1 MTDELEA
8 FEGFAMLEGVAVGVR
23 RELLAAGKRHKLAVG
38 DALIVQGKV
47 SGAMYFVLR
56 GELGVALNDP
66 QAEPIAI
73 IGRGETVGE
82 LGVLDGSPA
91 SAHVIARTDADLLAL
106 DEESFWHFIQSSH
119 AFAIHLLVKLAERLR
134 ANNATVS
141 TNIEKRRLY
150 ERAAMF
156 DGLTGIHN
164 RRWLDDTLHRL
175 VERHEKARVA
185 GEAAP
190 LCCALIDIDHF
201 KSFNDGHGHDA
212 GDAVL
217 SAVAAKLAANLRP
230 TDLVARMGG
239 EEFVIL
245 FPNTNIND
253 AAVACERV
261 RLAVAATDVKKP
273 GKAGAGAG
281 AAGAGDA
288 SLPRVTISLG
298 VAELQPGQSPADI
311 LKAADAAMYRAKK
324 AGRNRVVTDG
334 SPV

>member
-1 MTDELEA
+1 MSDELEH
-8 FEGFAMLEGVAVGVR
+8 FAMLEGVALGAR
-23 RELLAAGKRHKLAVG
+23 RELLLSAKRHTLKAG
-38 DALIVQGKV
+38 DPLIVQGRV
-47 SGAMYFVLR
+47 SGAMYFVLE
-56 GELGVALNDP
+56 GELAVALNDP
-66 QAEPIAI
+66 GAEPIAI

-82 LGVLDGSPA
+82 LGVLDGSVA
-91 SAHVIARTDADLLAL
+91 SAHVIARTDARLLGL
-106 DEESFWHFIQSSH
+106 DEDAFWALTHSSH

-175 VERHEKARVA
+175 VERHSIAMREHADGKPVSDDENGKLAV
-185 GEAAP
+185 
-190 LCCALIDIDHF
+190 ALIDIDHF

-217 SAVAAKLAANLRP
+217 SAVAARVAANLRP

-245 FPNTNIND
+245 FPNTGITD

-261 RLAVAATDVKKP
+261 RLAVAATEVAKP
-273 GKAGAGAG
+273 TGGGN
-281 AAGAGDA
+281 
-288 SLPRVTISLG
+288 LPRVTISLG
-298 VAELQPGQSPADI
+298 VAELQDGQSPADI

-324 AGRNRVVTDG
+324 SGRNRVVTDG

>member
-1 MTDELEA
+1 MSDVLED
-8 FEGFAMLEGVAVGVR
+8 FAMLEGVAVGVR
-23 RELLAAGKRHKLAVG
+23 RELLATGKRHALKAG
-38 DALIVQGKV
+38 EPLIVQGNV
-47 SGAMYFVLR
+47 SGAMYFVLQ
-56 GELGVALNDP
+56 GELAVALNDP
-66 QAEPIAI
+66 RAEPIAI

-82 LGVLDGSPA
+82 LGVLDGSVA
-91 SAHVIARTDADLLAL
+91 SAHVIARTDAQLLAL
-106 DEESFWHFIQSSH
+106 DEEAFWHLTHTSH

-175 VERHEKARVA
+175 VERHGKTADPVARKEHGA
-185 GEAAP
+185 
-190 LCCALIDIDHF
+190 LCVALIDIDHF

-217 SAVAAKLAANLRP
+217 SAVAARLAANLRP

-245 FPNTNIND
+245 FPSTGLSD
-253 AAVACERV
+253 ATVACERV
-261 RLAVAATDVKKP
+261 RLAVAATDVAKP
-273 GKAGAGAG
+273 NDATGAK
-281 AAGAGDA
+281 
-288 SLPRVTISLG
+288 LPRVTISIG
-298 VAELQPGQSPADI
+298 VSELQEGQSPADI

-324 AGRNRVVTDG
+324 GGRNRVVSDG
-334 SPV
+334 SPVR

>member
-1 MTDELEA
+1 MSDELEH
-8 FEGFAMLEGVAVGVR
+8 FAMLEGVALGAR
-23 RELLAAGKRHKLAVG
+23 RELLLSAKRQTLKAGEP
-38 DALIVQGKV
+38 LIVQGRV
-47 SGAMYFVLR
+47 SGAMYFVLE
-56 GELGVALNDP
+56 GELAVALNDP
-66 QAEPIAI
+66 GAEPIAI

-82 LGVLDGSPA
+82 LGVLDGSVA
-91 SAHVIARTDADLLAL
+91 SAHVIARTDARLLGL
-106 DEESFWHFIQSSH
+106 DEEAFWALTHSSH

-175 VERHEKARVA
+175 VERHSTAMRGHADGKPVSNDENGKLAV
-185 GEAAP
+185 
-190 LCCALIDIDHF
+190 ALIDIDHF

-217 SAVAAKLAANLRP
+217 SAVAARLAANLRP

-245 FPNTNIND
+245 FPNTGITD

-261 RLAVAATDVKKP
+261 RLAVAATEVAKP
-273 GKAGAGAG
+273 TGGGN
-281 AAGAGDA
+281 
-288 SLPRVTISLG
+288 LPPVTISLG
-298 VAELQPGQSPADI
+298 VAELQDGQNPADI

-324 AGRNRVVTDG
+324 SGRNRVVADG
-334 SPV
+334 SPA

>member
-1 MTDELEA
+1 MSDELEH
-8 FEGFAMLEGVAVGVR
+8 FAMLEGVALGVR
-23 RELLAAGKRHKLAVG
+23 RELLVTGKRHALRAG
-38 DALIVQGKV
+38 EALIVQGKV
-47 SGAMYFVLR
+47 SGAMYFVLE
-56 GELGVALNDP
+56 GELAVALNDP
-66 QAEPIAI
+66 LAEPIAV

-82 LGVLDGSPA
+82 LGVLDGSVA
-91 SAHVIARTDADLLAL
+91 SAHVIARTDARLLAL
-106 DEESFWHFIQSSH
+106 DEEAFWALTHSSH

-175 VERHEKARVA
+175 VERHSTALRERADGKPIDADDNGDLSV
-185 GEAAP
+185 
-190 LCCALIDIDHF
+190 ALIDIDHF

-217 SAVAAKLAANLRP
+217 SAVAARLAANLRP

-245 FPNTNIND
+245 FPNTGIID

-261 RLAVAATDVKKP
+261 RLAVAACEVDKP
-273 GKAGAGAG
+273 TGGGT
-281 AAGAGDA
+281 
-288 SLPRVTISLG
+288 LPRVTISIG
-298 VAELQPGQSPADI
+298 VAELHDGQSPADI

-324 AGRNRVVTDG
+324 GGRNRVVTDG
-334 SPV
+334 SRVP